1 MDQITFFLALIAG
14 FLFGAAIVWLIQR
27 NDVRQSYARART
39 EFNAE
44 IAGLSER
51 VKSRDEQVSEL
62 RAESDERER
71 RVATMLEES
80 STLKAAN
87 ADLQA
92 KLTVAGSESDP
103 QPAAQA
109 EATLAALQEHQQK
122 LAQTFHALTVKA
134 LRSSQETFLELAKSK
149 LDAVRASDA
158 VITIPAP
165 APDWK
170 ALLDPLQ
177 ESLQRVDARIH
188 DLAQVRSAVPAPPV
202 EWQHLL
208 QPLQES
214 LQRVDLHLQG
224 MDAAQAQT
232 HTPAPA
238 WQELL
243 HPLFESLQRVDGR
256 LQEIE
261 NAQSA
266 RKRDLEFLSV
276 DLRIAQEAGFA
287 VFQQLQVFGERFA
300 GIGRSLE
307 LAMECH
313 SAAAINLETSV
324 MAAARRF
331 DNMAGSANSASA
343 ERLRALPEPV
353 QTQNLAEL
361 AEAIAEPERIVVDDE
376 PVESETVHSEI
387 VKSE

>member
-1 MDQITFFLALIAG
+1 VEQITFFLALIAG
-14 FLFGAAIVWLIQR
+14 FLFGASIVWLIQR
-27 NDVRQSYARART
+27 NDVRQAYARART

-51 VKSRDEQVSEL
+51 VKSREEQVSEL

-71 RVATMLEES
+71 RVATMLEEN
-80 STLKAAN
+80 STLKAVN

-92 KLTVAGSESDP
+92 KLAVGAESHT
-103 QPAAQA
+103 QPAAQT

-158 VITIPAP
+158 VVTIPAP

-188 DLAQVRSAVPAPPV
+188 DLAQVRSAVPAPPA
-202 EWQHLL
+202 EWEHLL

-214 LQRVDLHLQG
+214 LQRVDSHLQG
-224 MDAAQAQT
+224 MDAA

-261 NAQSA
+261 NAQST

-300 GIGRSLE
+300 GIGRNLE

-313 SAAAINLETSV
+313 STAAITLEASV

-331 DNMAGSANSASA
+331 ENIAGTLNHAGT
-343 ERLRALPEPV
+343 ETLRALPEPA

-361 AEAIAEPERIVVDDE
+361 AEAIAEPERAVVE
-376 PVESETVHSEI
+376 AEAVHSETV
-387 VKSE
+387 KSE

>member
-1 MDQITFFLALIAG
+1 MEQITFFLALIAG

-51 VKSRDEQVSEL
+51 VKNREAQVSEL

-71 RVATMLEES
+71 RLATMLEES
-80 STLKAAN
+80 STLKVAN
-87 ADLQA
+87 GDLQA
-92 KLTVAGSESDP
+92 KLTALGTEP
-103 QPAAQA
+103 NAQPAQA
-109 EATLAALQEHQQK
+109 EATLAALQEYQQQ
-122 LAQTFHALTVKA
+122 LAQTFQALAVKA
-134 LRSSQETFLELAKSK
+134 LHSSQETFLELAKSK

-158 VITIPAP
+158 VVTIPAP

-188 DLAQVRSAVPAPPV
+188 DLAQVRSAVPAPPA
-202 EWQHLL
+202 EWEHLL

-224 MDAAQAQT
+224 IDAAQAQT

-331 DNMAGSANSASA
+331 DNMAGSANSADA
-343 ERLRALPEPV
+343 ERLRALPEPL

-361 AEAIAEPERIVVDDE
+361 AEAIAEPERVVVDDE
-376 PVESETVHSEI
+376 TVASEAVSSAI